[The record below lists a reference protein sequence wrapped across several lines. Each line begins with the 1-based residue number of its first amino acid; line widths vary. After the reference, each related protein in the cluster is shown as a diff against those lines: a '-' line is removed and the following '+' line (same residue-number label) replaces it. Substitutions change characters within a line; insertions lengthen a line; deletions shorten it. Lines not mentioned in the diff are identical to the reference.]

1 MIRALSA
8 SWAPGTTRNRFSF
21 TALSM
26 IWRKLA
32 GIERLRDCGYG
43 RQASPAAPNTSA
55 VYPPRP
61 APKHERNESWS
72 GCVIFVAV
80 DIGGT
85 FTDLIGFD
93 DETQTF
99 VQAKSLTTPAGLTQ
113 GVINCLKESGIDAGR
128 IDELI
133 HGSTTAINTLIE
145 RKGAKTALLVT
156 RGTRDVYLIG
166 RGNRP
171 EAYNLFFHRH
181 QPLVPR
187 RLTHEAQ
194 ERLLASGDVDTP
206 LKKSRVAA
214 ACRALAAEGV
224 EAVAVCFLH
233 SYINPEHE
241 RIAGEMIRKAMPGV
255 YLSLSHEILRE
266 YREFERMSTTVVNAY
281 IGPKVG
287 GYVKSLKSSL
297 GGIGFK
303 GDLSIMRSNGGV
315 MTPEVATE
323 RPVAMMESGP
333 VGGIIASA
341 QVGIALGF
349 QNVISFDM
357 GGTTA
362 KASLIRAGEPT
373 LAPGYY
379 VGGYAS
385 GHPVMLPMIDVVEV
399 GAGGGSIAW
408 RDDIGALKVGPQSAG
423 ADPGPICY
431 RGGGAEPTITDANV
445 VLGRLDPDNFLG
457 GTMKLDADAARRGI
471 KEKIADPLKLDV
483 IVAAQAIVDIAV
495 NKMSLA
501 VREVSVAKGYDPRDF
516 ALVASGGAGPLHVCA
531 IARELYIPTVI
542 VPLFPSHF
550 SALGMLL
557 ADERHDFPRTAFADL
572 ASVDFAKLVKV
583 HDEMV
588 ADAKASLRHAR
599 SAQHQIHLDLRYMGQ
614 EFTLQVPVTLDQ
626 LKRGDRK
633 GIRTAFDELYE
644 LRYAHH
650 SPEEPVEMVNIR
662 LGAIGK
668 RPRLNFP
675 RLASGGTAA
684 PASEHE
690 AYFTSAA
697 KPLAA
702 KIYRRP
708 DLSAGAEITGPALI
722 QEHGTT
728 TVLFEN
734 DRCRVAPSGELIIT
748 MGAVR

>member
-1 MIRALSA
+1 MTTPSLRA
-8 SWAPGTTRNRFSF
+8 G
-21 TALSM
+21 
-26 IWRKLA
+26 
-32 GIERLRDCGYG
+32 
-43 RQASPAAPNTSA
+43 
-55 VYPPRP
+55 
-61 APKHERNESWS
+61 
-72 GCVIFVAV
+72 V

-93 DETQTF
+93 DEAQTF
-99 VQAKSLTTPAGLTQ
+99 VQAKSLTTPAELTQ
-113 GVINCLKESGIDAGR
+113 GVINCLRESGLDAGR
-128 IDELI
+128 IDELV

-145 RKGAKTALLVT
+145 RKGAKTGLVVT
-156 RGTRDVYLIG
+156 RGTRDVYIIG

-171 EAYNLFFHRH
+171 ESYNLFFHKHR
-181 QPLVPR
+181 PLVSR
-187 RLTHEAQ
+187 ALTREVE
-194 ERLLASGDVDTP
+194 ERLLSTGEVDRPLQKAS
-206 LKKSRVAA
+206 VAA
-214 ACRALAAEGV
+214 ACKALKEAGV
-224 EAVAVCFLH
+224 EAVAVCLLH
-233 SYINPEHE
+233 SYANPEHE
-241 RIAGEMIRKAMPGV
+241 RIAGTMIRKALPDV

-287 GYVKSLKSSL
+287 GYVKSLRSSL
-297 GGIGFK
+297 GGIGFD

-315 MTPEVATE
+315 MTPDVATE
-323 RPVAMMESGP
+323 RPAAMMESGP

-341 QVGIALGF
+341 RVGQQLGF
-349 QNVISFDM
+349 PNVISFDM

-408 RDDIGALKVGPQSAG
+408 RDDVGALKVGPHSAG

-431 RGGGAEPTITDANV
+431 RGGGNEPTITDANV

-457 GTMKLDADAARRGI
+457 GTMKLDAQAARRGI
-471 KEKIADPLKLDV
+471 EDKVARPLKLDAV
-483 IVAAQAIVDIAV
+483 AAAQAIVEIAIA
-495 NKMSLA
+495 KMSLA
-501 VREVSVAKGYDPRDF
+501 VREVSVTKGYDPRDF

-531 IARELYIPTVI
+531 IARELFVPTVI

-557 ADERHDFPRTAFADL
+557 ADERHDFIRTVYSDL
-572 ASVDFAKLVKV
+572 ANVGFANLVSI

-588 ADAKASLRHAR
+588 AGARASLRHGKDAR
-599 SAQHQIHLDLRYMGQ
+599 HEIRLDLRYVGQ
-614 EFTLQVPVTLDQ
+614 EFTLSVPVELAQ
-626 LKRGDRK
+626 LKKGDRK
-633 GIRTAFDELYE
+633 GIRIAFDELYE
-644 LRYAHH
+644 QRYAHH

-668 RPRLNFP
+668 RPSLSFP
-675 RLASGGTAA
+675 SLAPLGTAA
-684 PASEHE
+684 PAAERQV
-690 AYFTSAA
+690 YFSSAQ

-702 KIYRRP
+702 KVYRR
-708 DLSAGAEITGPALI
+708 DRLGAGARIAGPALI

-734 DRCRVAPSGELIIT
+734 DTCEVAPSGELIIQVG
-748 MGAVR
+748 GAS

>member
-1 MIRALSA
+1 M
-8 SWAPGTTRNRFSF
+8 
-21 TALSM
+21 
-26 IWRKLA
+26 
-32 GIERLRDCGYG
+32 
-43 RQASPAAPNTSA
+43 
-55 VYPPRP
+55 
-61 APKHERNESWS
+61 
-72 GCVIFVAV
+72 IFVAV

-93 DETQTF
+93 DEAQSF
-99 VQAKSLTTPAGLTQ
+99 VQAKSLTTPAELTQ
-113 GVINCLKESGIDAGR
+113 GVIDCIRQSGLDASAV
-128 IDELI
+128 DELI
-133 HGSTTAINTLIE
+133 HGSTIAINTLIE
-145 RKGAKTALLVT
+145 RKGAKTGLVVT
-156 RGTRDVYLIG
+156 RGTRDVYIIG

-181 QPLVPR
+181 KPLVSR
-187 RLTHEAQ
+187 RMTREVD
-194 ERLLASGDVDTP
+194 ERILASGEVDTA
-206 LKKSRVAA
+206 LKKASVAG
-214 ACRALAAEGV
+214 ACKALKADGV
-224 EAVAVCFLH
+224 EAVAVCLLH
-233 SYINPEHE
+233 AYANPDHE
-241 RIAGEMIRKAMPGV
+241 RIAGAMIRKAMPGV

-287 GYVKSLKSSL
+287 GYVKGLKSSL
-297 GGIGFK
+297 GGIGFR

-323 RPVAMMESGP
+323 RPAAMMESGP

-341 QVGIALGF
+341 RVGVKLGYP
-349 QNVISFDM
+349 NVISFDM

-408 RDDIGALKVGPQSAG
+408 IDEIGALKVGPQSAG

-431 RGGGAEPTITDANV
+431 RLGGTEPTITDANV

-457 GTMKLDADAARRGI
+457 GTMKLDAAGAEQGI
-471 KEKIADPLKLDV
+471 REKIAGPLELDRV
-483 IVAAQAIVDIAV
+483 AAAQAIVEIAIS
-495 NKMSLA
+495 KMSLA

-531 IARELYIPTVI
+531 IARELHIPTVI

-557 ADERHDFPRTAFADL
+557 ADERHDFIRTVYSDL
-572 ASVDFAKLVKV
+572 ANVDFAMLVGV

-588 ADAKASLRHAR
+588 ADAKAALRHNKG
-599 SAQHQIHLDLRYMGQ
+599 AQYQVQLDLRYVGQ
-614 EFTLQVPVTLDQ
+614 EFTLSVPVELSQ
-626 LKRGDRK
+626 LKRADRS
-633 GIRTAFDELYE
+633 GIRTAFDQLYE
-644 LRYAHH
+644 QRYAHH

-668 RPRLNFP
+668 RPKLNFP
-675 RLASGGTAA
+675 SLAPSGAAA
-684 PASEHE
+684 PVRERAV
-690 AYFTSAA
+690 YFTSAS

-702 KIYRRP
+702 KIYRRET
-708 DLSAGAEITGPALI
+708 LGAGAQIAGPALI

-728 TVLFEN
+728 TVLFEH
-734 DRCRVAPSGELIIT
+734 DRCQVADSGELIV
-748 MGAVR
+748 AVGDAG

>member
-1 MIRALSA
+1 MVLRRARGTR
-8 SWAPGTTRNRFSF
+8 APRGAR
-21 TALSM
+21 
-26 IWRKLA
+26 
-32 GIERLRDCGYG
+32 
-43 RQASPAAPNTSA
+43 
-55 VYPPRP
+55 
-61 APKHERNESWS
+61 
-72 GCVIFVAV
+72 VIVVAV

-93 DETQTF
+93 AAAGRF
-99 VQAKSLTTPAGLTQ
+99 MQAKSLTTPHELTQ
-113 GVINCLKESGIDAGR
+113 GVINCIRESGIDAGAVG
-128 IDELI
+128 ELI
-133 HGSTTAINTLIE
+133 HGSTIAINTLIE
-145 RKGAKTALLVT
+145 RKGAKTGLVVT
-156 RGTRDVYLIG
+156 KGARDVYIIG

-171 EAYNLFFHRH
+171 ESYNLFFGRH
-181 QPLVPR
+181 EPLVSR
-187 RLTHEAQ
+187 RLTCEVD
-194 ERLLASGDVDTP
+194 ERLLMSGEVYHP
-206 LKKSRVAA
+206 LKKTSVAA
-214 ACRALAAEGV
+214 ACKALKAADV

-233 SYINPEHE
+233 SYANPEHE
-241 RIAGEMIRKAMPGV
+241 KIAGDAIRKAMPGV

-266 YREFERMSTTVVNAY
+266 YREFERTSTTVVNAY

-287 GYVKSLKSSL
+287 GYVKGLKSSL
-297 GGIGFK
+297 GNIGFK

-323 RPVAMMESGP
+323 RPAAMMESGP

-341 QVGIALGF
+341 RVGQKLGYS
-349 QNVISFDM
+349 NVISFDM

-362 KASLIRAGEPT
+362 KASLVREGEPT

-431 RGGGAEPTITDANV
+431 RGGGTEPTITDANV

-457 GTMKLDADAARRGI
+457 GTMKLDAEGARRGI
-471 KEKIADPLKLDV
+471 ENKVAKPLKLDV
-483 IVAAQAIVDIAV
+483 IAASAAIVDISI

-516 ALVASGGAGPLHVCA
+516 ALVASGGAGPLHVSA

-557 ADERHDFPRTAFADL
+557 ADERHDFTRTVYSDL
-572 ASVDFAKLVKV
+572 AGVDFGRLVAI
-583 HDEMV
+583 HHEMV
-588 ADAKASLRHAR
+588 ADARQQLRYGQQ
-599 SAQHQIHLDLRYMGQ
+599 AQFQIQLDLRYMGQ
-614 EFTLQVPVTLDQ
+614 EFTLSVPVELAQ
-626 LKRGDRK
+626 LKRGERQ
-633 GIRTAFDELYE
+633 GIRQAFDALYE
-644 LRYAHH
+644 RRYAHH

-662 LGAIGK
+662 LGAVGK
-668 RPRLNFP
+668 RPALAFP
-675 RLASGGTAA
+675 SLTASGSAPVAA
-684 PASEHE
+684 ERE
-690 AYFTSAA
+690 VYFSDA
-697 KPLAA
+697 KKALVAKVYRREQLGAGA
-702 KIYRRP
+702 KI
-708 DLSAGAEITGPALI
+708 AGPALI

-728 TVLFEN
+728 TVLFEH
-734 DRCRVAPSGELIIT
+734 DTCEVAPSGELIIRIG
-748 MGAVR
+748 GAA

>member
-1 MIRALSA
+1 M
-8 SWAPGTTRNRFSF
+8 
-21 TALSM
+21 
-26 IWRKLA
+26 
-32 GIERLRDCGYG
+32 
-43 RQASPAAPNTSA
+43 
-55 VYPPRP
+55 
-61 APKHERNESWS
+61 
-72 GCVIFVAV
+72 IFVAV

-85 FTDLIGFD
+85 VTDLIAFD
-93 DETQTF
+93 DEAQAF
-99 VQAKSLTTPAGLTQ
+99 VQAKSLTTPAELTQ
-113 GVINCLKESGIDAGR
+113 GVINCLRESGIDAGK

-145 RKGAKTALLVT
+145 RKGAKTALVVT
-156 RGTRDVYLIG
+156 RGTRDVYIIG

-181 QPLVPR
+181 KPLVSR
-187 RLTHEAQ
+187 RNTHEVA
-194 ERLLASGDVDTP
+194 ERLLADGTVHEP
-206 LKKSRVAA
+206 LKKSSVAA
-214 ACRALAAEGV
+214 ACKALKDEGV

-233 SYINPEHE
+233 AYANPEHE
-241 RIAGEMIRKAMPGV
+241 RIAGAMIKKAMPDV
-255 YLSLSHEILRE
+255 YLSLSHDILRE

-287 GYVKSLKSSL
+287 GYVQNLKSSL
-297 GGIGFK
+297 GGIGFR

-341 QVGIALGF
+341 RVGLALGF
-349 QNVISFDM
+349 KNVISFDM

-362 KASLIRAGEPT
+362 KASLIRDGEPT

-431 RGGGAEPTITDANV
+431 RAGGTEPTITDANV

-471 KEKIADPLKLDV
+471 KSKIADPLKLDV
-483 IVAAQAIVDIAV
+483 IAAAQAIVDIAV

-557 ADERHDFPRTAFADL
+557 ADERHDFTRTVYADL
-572 ASVDFAKLVKV
+572 ASVDFGKLMAV

-588 ADAKASLRHAR
+588 AEAKTSLRHAKN
-599 SAQHQIHLDLRYMGQ
+599 AHHQIQLDIRYVGQ
-614 EFTLQVPVTLDQ
+614 EFTLSVPVELGQ

-633 GIRTAFDELYE
+633 AIRTAFDALYE
-644 LRYAHH
+644 QRYAHH
-650 SPEEPVEMVNIR
+650 SPDEPVEMVNIR

-668 RPRLNFP
+668 RPKLAFP
-675 RLASGGTAA
+675 SLGASRSAQPAGERAVYLSSAKDARTAK
-684 PASEHE
+684 
-690 AYFTSAA
+690 F
-697 KPLAA
+697 
-702 KIYRRP
+702 YRREQ
-708 DLSAGAEITGPALI
+708 LGAGAEIAGPVLI
-722 QEHGTT
+722 QEHGTV

-734 DRCRVAPSGELIIT
+734 DRLKVAPSGEMIISI
-748 MGAVR
+748 GAAG